1 MNIASIDIGSN
12 TVLML
17 IAEVDLQT
25 KHLSTIKN
33 YYEMPRLAKGLKSS
47 GRISDEKI
55 YSLFKILE
63 NYKSEIEKYSCS
75 KIIATATNAFR
86 IANNAND
93 IIDEVKKKF
102 DINIEVIEGQDEAV
116 YSYLGASSLSKEN
129 QLNAV
134 IDIGGGSTEI
144 IIGKGKEIIFKKSFP
159 DGAVS
164 LTEQFIKNDPPLE
177 SEINLI
183 ENYIKDTFNELTRQ
197 VYNNL
202 FAIAVAGTPTSL
214 SCIKQKLTS
223 FIERKV
229 EGHVLTSDDLIDL
242 TDLLKNKSSKQIL
255 NDHKEVVK
263 GREDVIISGT
273 ILLKEI
279 VNMLN
284 TNQVTVSGKGIRYG
298 AVINFMNNI

>member
-55 YSLFKILE
+55 YSLYKIL
-63 NYKSEIEKYSCS
+63 NFYKSEIEKYKCG
-75 KIIATATNAFR
+75 KVIATATNAFR
-86 IANNAND
+86 IAKNANE
-93 IIDEVKKKF
+93 IINKVKKKF
-102 DINIEVIEGQDEAV
+102 DINIDVIEGQDEAV

-144 IIGKGKEIIFKKSFP
+144 IIGQGKEIIFKKSFP

-164 LTEQFIKNDPPLE
+164 LTEQFIKNDPPVE
-177 SEINLI
+177 SEINQI
-183 ENYIKDTFNELTRQ
+183 ENYIKDTFKELTRQ
-197 VYNNL
+197 VYDNL

-214 SCIKQKLTS
+214 SCIQQKLTTFVES
-223 FIERKV
+223 KV
-229 EGHVLTSDDLIDL
+229 EGHVLSSDDLSDL
-242 TDLLKNKSSKQIL
+242 SNLLKSKSSKQIL

-263 GREDVIISGT
+263 GREDVITSGA

-279 VNMLN
+279 ANLLK
-284 TNQVTVSGKGIRYG
+284 TNRVTVSGKGIRYG